1 MNINILKE
9 KNELLL
15 EEAARWVGKSK
26 SLCLEVNV
34 LCEPFLKSCCDI
46 YAGYQDA
53 CSAGSRISFIEG
65 LQLVVAATRRL
76 DFWVRCLEAYDP
88 ASATDLYAIKKEAAD
103 IKALCLASVKTMVK
117 KKNPTESY

>member
-15 EEAARWVGKSK
+15 EEVARWVGKSK
-26 SLCLEVNV
+26 SQCLEVNV

-46 YAGYQDA
+46 YVAYKEA
-53 CSAGSRISFIEG
+53 CRSGSRVSFSDG
-65 LQLVVAATRRL
+65 LQQVVTATRRL

-88 ASATDLYAIKKEAAD
+88 GTATDLYAIKKEAAD
-103 IKALCLASVKTMVK
+103 IKALCIASIKTMVK
-117 KKNPTESY
+117 KEKPH